1 MIPFPDTVQFQIM
14 DTQRLVLFAIFSF
27 SLLLLWESWQNKD
40 QVPPAVQAQRQAATT
55 AQSGAVPTPTSSPA
69 SGGQSAAPVSAV
81 QATGLSRG
89 SRAIVKTDL
98 FSAQIDANGGDL
110 RSLT

>member
-14 DTQRLVLFAIFSF
+14 DTQRLILFAIFSF

-40 QVPPAVQAQRQAATT
+40 QVPPAAQTQQQSATT
-55 AQSGAVPTPTSSPA
+55 AESGAVPTPTATPVSS
-69 SGGQSAAPVSAV
+69 GQSVAPVSAV
-81 QATGLSRG
+81 QATGLSKG

-98 FSAQIDANGGDL
+98 FSAEIDANGGA
-110 RSLT
+110 